1 MKKRSMKLAFAPL
14 AIVAVLVAALGL
26 AGCGGGT
33 KPVSYAT
40 PEEAVAA
47 LVAAVESGD
56 TERMSSV
63 LGDESGAI
71 AASGDS
77 ISDAAERAEFLD
89 EYKVNHA
96 IVPEGADRATLQVG
110 ESLWPFPV
118 ALVKDARGWRFDGAG
133 AVEEI
138 AYRRVG
144 RNELGAIAVC
154 RGYVLAQNEYASEG
168 RDGAPAGIYATKLIS
183 DEGSHNGLYWPAVEG
198 ETPSPVGPF
207 VAQAAAEGYRANA
220 ETRPPYHG
228 YRYRPL
234 FAQGANAPGGA
245 KDYFTDGQLVGGF
258 ALIAWPAEYGLS
270 GVMTFM
276 VSRDGIVYQKDLGM
290 DTDKVVDKIE
300 TYDPD
305 ASWSVVVDDSL
316 VAEE

>member
-1 MKKRSMKLAFAPL
+1 MKKHSMLGGFAL
-14 AIVAVLVAALGL
+14 VAIVAVLGL

-33 KPVSYAT
+33 KSASYAT
-40 PEEAVAA
+40 PEEAAAA

-71 AASGDS
+71 VASGDS
-77 ISDAAERAEFLD
+77 VSDAAERAEFLS
-89 EYKVNHA
+89 EYRVNHA
-96 IVPEGADRATLQVG
+96 LVPDGEDRMTLQVG
-110 ESLWPFPV
+110 ADLWPFPV
-118 ALVKDARGWRFDGAG
+118 ALIKDARGWRFDGAG
-133 AVEEI
+133 AAEEI
-138 AYRRVG
+138 AFRRVG

-154 RGYVLAQNEYASEG
+154 RGFVLAQNEYASEG
-168 RDGAPAGIYATKLIS
+168 RDGAPAGIYAQKLIS
-183 DEGSHNGLYWPAVEG
+183 DEGRHNGLYWPAVDG
-198 ETPSPVGPF
+198 EMPSPVGPF
-207 VAQAAAEGYRANA
+207 VAQASAEGYRANT

-245 KDYFTDGQLVGGF
+245 KDYFTNGQLVGGF
-258 ALIAWPAEYGLS
+258 ALIAWPAEYAMS

-276 VSRDGIVYQKDLGM
+276 VSRDGVVYQKDLGM
-290 DTDKVVDKIE
+290 DTGAVVEKIE

-316 VAEE
+316 AAE